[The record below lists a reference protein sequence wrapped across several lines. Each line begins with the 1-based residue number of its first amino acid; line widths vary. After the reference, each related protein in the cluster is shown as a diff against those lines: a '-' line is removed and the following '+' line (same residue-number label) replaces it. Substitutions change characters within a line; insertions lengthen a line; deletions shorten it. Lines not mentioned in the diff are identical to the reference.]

1 MDGEEVSQ
9 VRVILVTASRREGP
23 GIARHLVEKRLAACV
38 NITEISSCYRWEGRY
53 CEEPEALLVIKTT
66 DEKVRETLAA
76 IRDVHSYE
84 LPEMIV
90 LPVISGYP
98 PYLAWVKEETLS

>member
-1 MDGEEVSQ
+1 MDGEEAPC
-9 VRVILVTASRREGP
+9 VRVILVTASREEGP

-66 DEKVRETLAA
+66 SGRVRDALAA

-98 PYLAWVKEETLS
+98 PYLAWVEEETLS

>member
-1 MDGEEVSQ
+1 MDGEEAPC
-9 VRVILVTASRREGP
+9 VRVILVTASREEGP

-66 DEKVRETLAA
+66 DEKVREALAA
-76 IRDVHSYE
+76 IRDVHSYQ

>member
-1 MDGEEVSQ
+1 MDGEEASR
-9 VRVILVTASRREGP
+9 VRVILVAASRQEGP

-38 NITEISSCYRWEGRY
+38 NITEVNSCYRWEGRY

-66 DEKVRETLAA
+66 GGKVPDALAA